1 MNANKEISKVIK
13 YKCSNIYSKLQSI
26 IKINKGFF
34 GSFTKNTNLSN
45 RHLNISF
52 KNEHLINSISF
63 RNFSIFVKTGETP
76 NPNFLKFYPGK
87 DVMAEGETFDIAN
100 KKEAL
105 ISPLA
110 TKLFDVKGVTRIFYG
125 NNYISVGKE
134 ELTDW
139 ADVKPLIID
148 EIVKFYSTQSE
159 LFTEKPS
166 HEDTDIKEDDS
177 EAVQLI
183 KEIIAARIRP
193 VVQEDG
199 GDIKFITFDE
209 TDGTVYLQ
217 MKGSCSGCPS
227 SGVTL
232 KNGIEK
238 MLMHYVAEVK
248 SVEEYAEDE
257 IDP

>member
-1 MNANKEISKVIK
+1 MKVNKTLL
-13 YKCSNIYSKLQSI
+13 NTFYSKLPKSLLM
-26 IKINKGFF
+26 INSLNKVNKNYF
-34 GSFTKNTNLSN
+34 GSFLKQITSNKNYIINKTKNFNSF
-45 RHLNISF
+45 SF
-52 KNEHLINSISF
+52 KH
-63 RNFSIFVKTGETP
+63 FSIFVKTGETP

-87 DVMAEGETFDIAN
+87 EVMPEGETFDISN

-148 EIVKFYSTQSE
+148 EIVKFYSTQTE

-166 HEDTDIKEDDS
+166 HEDTDIKDDDS

-257 IDP
+257 IDQ